1 MKEKKDLVEEY
12 LTKTKENAIYFKDGK
27 FPNMPLY
34 QESDIKAA
42 FNAGS
47 ESVIERSPK
56 LKFKKTYKGGHSF
69 ATTPFGFSYEIY
81 LNFDEFDV
89 FCDECLVVS
98 CQSLKEA
105 KQAANEDYKERIKQ
119 ALGL

>member
-1 MKEKKDLVEEY
+1 MKQKDLAEEY
-12 LTKTKENAIYFKDGK
+12 LKAKENAIYFKDGN

-34 QESDIKAA
+34 QEKDIKAA
-42 FNAGS
+42 FNAGRERVV
-47 ESVIERSPK
+47 ESMPK

-89 FCDECLVVS
+89 FCDECIVVS
-98 CQSLKEA
+98 CQSLEEA
-105 KQAANEDYKERIKQ
+105 KQAANEDYKKRIKQ